1 MTDALPNDQDAGG
14 WGLRAALPL
23 VACCLYLPF
32 SWILFVG
39 NTTETHRLT
48 WLKLWPILPG
58 FIPGAIL
65 FHPNDLPEF
74 ATMGVVTVALLAG
87 LTWLGAGGR
96 RRLPAAAAIA
106 LLVSV
111 PSSFFALAA
120 FRF

>member
-1 MTDALPNDQDAGG
+1 MSEIEAGTAG
-14 WGLRAALPL
+14 VGKGGLGVSLLL

-32 SWILFVG
+32 AWILFEDA
-39 NTTETHRLT
+39 TDAYRLT

-58 FIPGAIL
+58 FIPGALL

-74 ATMGVVTVALLAG
+74 ATMGAVTVALLAG
-87 LTWLGAGGR
+87 LAWLGAGGR
-96 RRLPAAAAIA
+96 RRLLAAAAIA

-111 PSSFFALAA
+111 PSSIFALAA